1 MGRLSVPKRGSG
13 SLIILMINM
22 FIAMVG
28 MGLIIPIMPKYVTE
42 FGVTGQA
49 MGYLVAAFGLTQFLF
64 SPIAGELSDKYG
76 RKLLIVSGMVIFTI
90 SQLLFG
96 VATELW
102 MLYLSRLLG
111 GMSAALM
118 TPPMMAYVA
127 DITTEEKRGKG
138 LGLLMA
144 SMTLGVVIG
153 PGIGGFLA
161 DYGIRV
167 PFYCAAALAGISAI
181 VSILFLPESL
191 SADERARARNSMQ
204 KRENLLRQLVASTK
218 APYFMLLVL
227 VFALSFGLQ
236 NFEAIFGLYVDVRY
250 GFTPKDISLMITL
263 GALIGV
269 ICQAVLIE
277 RLLHRFGEK
286 KLLISMFILS
296 AASMVAMLF
305 VSNYFLIFV
314 VSMLFFIATSIVRPA
329 VNTLLSKM
337 AGNEQGFVAGMNN
350 AYMSLGNIIGP
361 SIAGILFD
369 VHIQIPYAFGAVI
382 LLISAAMFLMW
393 GKKSSSSSSAQQAR
407 HSQSS

>member
-13 SLIILMINM
+13 SLIILMFNM

-28 MGLIIPIMPKYVTE
+28 IGLIIPILPKYVTE

-76 RKLLIVSGMVIFTI
+76 RKLLIVSGMGLFAI
-90 SQLLFG
+90 SELLFG

-167 PFYCAAALAGISAI
+167 PFYSAAALAGISTI
-181 VSILFLPESL
+181 VSMLFLPESL
-191 SADERARARNSMQ
+191 SAEERARARNSMQ

-218 APYFMLLVL
+218 APYFMLLML

-236 NFEAIFGLYVDVRY
+236 NFEAIFGLYVDVKH

-269 ICQAVLIE
+269 VCQAVLIE
-277 RLLHRFGEK
+277 RLLHRFGER
-286 KLLISMFILS
+286 KLLLSMFILS
-296 AASMVAMLF
+296 GASMIAMLF
-305 VSNYFLIFV
+305 VSNYFLIFF
-314 VSMLFFIATSIVRPA
+314 VSMLFFTATSIVRPA

-369 VHIQIPYAFGAVI
+369 IHIQIPYAFGAVI
-382 LLISAAMFLMW
+382 LFMSAAMFSLW
-393 GKKSSSSSSAQQAR
+393 GKKSSQESSAQQAK
-407 HSQSS
+407 HTQTS